1 MRVVVTGAAG
11 FIGGAVTRVLRARGD
26 DVVAVVRD
34 PARAQ
39 ALGDLGVELVQGDLS
54 SVEQFARV
62 LTDADA
68 LVHMAGSYRTGILP
82 AERPAMEDANVGT
95 TTRVLDA
102 AIAARTPRIVYT
114 SSVTVFG
121 NTHGVIVDEAYQR
134 DVSKGFLTWYDETKY
149 RAHVIAEER
158 IGQGAPIVIA
168 MPSGVYGP
176 GDHSES
182 GGQVV
187 LAHAGRLAYL
197 ALSDCGIGWVYID
210 DVAGGIVRVLD
221 AGRLGEEYILSG
233 AALRL
238 RDAILIG
245 ARLGGKR
252 PPRFTMPTAVLRALV
267 PVNRRF
273 GAVMGMPPNLSET
286 ISAADGVTYWASA
299 AKAERELGFSA
310 RDLESGLRAT
320 FGA

>member
-1 MRVVVTGAAG
+1 VRVVVTGAAG

-39 ALGDLGVELVQGDLS
+39 ALDELGVELVQGDLS

-121 NTHGVIVDEAYQR
+121 NTRGVIVDEAYQR
-134 DVSKGFLTWYDETKY
+134 DVSEGFLTWYDETKY
-149 RAHVIAEER
+149 RAHVVAEER

-197 ALSDCGIGWVYID
+197 ALSDCGIGW
-210 DVAGGIVRVLD
+210 
-221 AGRLGEEYILSG
+221 
-233 AALRL
+233 
-238 RDAILIG
+238 
-245 ARLGGKR
+245 
-252 PPRFTMPTAVLRALV
+252 
-267 PVNRRF
+267 RR
-273 GAVMGMPPNLSET
+273 
-286 ISAADGVTYWASA
+286 
-299 AKAERELGFSA
+299 SA
-310 RDLESGLRAT
+310 RWPPASRT
-320 FGA
+320 S